1 MSIVAGAKNRPTSR
15 AWMSPK
21 ANALSVT
28 VGMDSVCAVTSD
40 PTVRSVG
47 PMLGTDEL
55 RYGVWNRVDRPHYP
69 VEASEVPEGDI
80 GGAHGLLWDD

>member
-1 MSIVAGAKNRPTSR
+1 MNPRNFVGSTPPKSTEPGISIVAGAKNRPTSR

-28 VGMDSVCAVTSD
+28 VGMDSVCAVTSE

-47 PMLGTDEL
+47 PMLGTDE
-55 RYGVWNRVDRPHYP
+55 
-69 VEASEVPEGDI
+69 
-80 GGAHGLLWDD
+80 